1 MELGEHGQ
9 SENYGW
15 STYEVRWNVSC
26 MLQGKYEKGCMERC
40 CDEQCYNSVLPSC
53 VRKSW
58 MEAET
63 GEDSSEEYFS

>member
-1 MELGEHGQ
+1 MSPVL
-9 SENYGW
+9 
-15 STYEVRWNVSC
+15 
-26 MLQGKYEKGCMERC
+26 LQGKYEKGCMERC